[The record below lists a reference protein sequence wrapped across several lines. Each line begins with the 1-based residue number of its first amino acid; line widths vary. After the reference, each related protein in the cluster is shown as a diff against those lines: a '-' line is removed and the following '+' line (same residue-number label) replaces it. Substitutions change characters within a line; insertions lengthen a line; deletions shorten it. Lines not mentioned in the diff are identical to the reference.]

1 MNQIS
6 DELLRENATA
16 PSKETIPRII
26 ENPGVELLELGVFS
40 MFTVTIVVAVLVP
53 SFHVMTASTDSS
65 TSSESEIMVQQQP
78 FLLQDQP

>member
-16 PSKETIPRII
+16 PSKETIPRIM

-40 MFTVTIVVAVLVP
+40 MFTVTIVVAVLL
-53 SFHVMTASTDSS
+53 SLIH
-65 TSSESEIMVQQQP
+65 I
-78 FLLQDQP
+78 